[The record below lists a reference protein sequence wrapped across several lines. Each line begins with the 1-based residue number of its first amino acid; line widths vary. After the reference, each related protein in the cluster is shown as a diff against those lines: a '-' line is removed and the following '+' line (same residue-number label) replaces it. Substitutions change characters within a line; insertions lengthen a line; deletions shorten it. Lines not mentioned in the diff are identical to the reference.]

1 MYFCFYLWSKN
12 VDTKISSEFVSGE
25 SIGEIDRDDDT
36 DERISLPNDDDGE
49 IVLQDDEVSGH
60 SSCIKWHRGP

>member
-1 MYFCFYLWSKN
+1 MSKN
-12 VDTKISSEFVSGE
+12 VEIKKSSEFVIGE

-49 IVLQDDEVSGH
+49 IVLHDKVSDEH
-60 SSCIKWHRGP
+60 SSCKK